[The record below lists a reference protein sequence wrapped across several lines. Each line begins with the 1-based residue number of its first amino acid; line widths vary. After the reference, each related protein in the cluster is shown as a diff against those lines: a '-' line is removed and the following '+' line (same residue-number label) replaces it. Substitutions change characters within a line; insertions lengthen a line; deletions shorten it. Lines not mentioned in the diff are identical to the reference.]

1 MIMLLLDNE
10 VSCGQASDVN
20 QVPDFKVTEPGSFA
34 IRLGLVWLERDATVT
49 D

>member
-20 QVPDFKVTEPGSFA
+20 QVPDFKVLKFYEK
-34 IRLGLVWLERDATVT
+34 EK
-49 D
+49 